1 MNRFLAIL
9 IGFFTLFPF
18 ASIAAMLYVYFGTTV
33 YPSGEVDSPVSLPV
47 LIVIMVACLVT
58 IVDVIV
64 LPVPYVMHVF
74 KNGRLNDN
82 QKIIWTSV
90 LLVGNIVTMP
100 VYWWKYMWRRSP

>member
-9 IGFFTLFPF
+9 IGFFTVFPF
-18 ASIAAMLYVYFGTTV
+18 VSIAAMLYAYFGTTV
-33 YPSGEVDSPVSLPV
+33 YPNGEVESPVSLPV
-47 LIVIMVACLVT
+47 LIVIVISCLVT

-82 QKIIWTSV
+82 QKIVWTSV
-90 LLVGNIVTMP
+90 ILVGNILAMP
-100 VYWWKYMWRRSP
+100 FYWYWYMWKQK